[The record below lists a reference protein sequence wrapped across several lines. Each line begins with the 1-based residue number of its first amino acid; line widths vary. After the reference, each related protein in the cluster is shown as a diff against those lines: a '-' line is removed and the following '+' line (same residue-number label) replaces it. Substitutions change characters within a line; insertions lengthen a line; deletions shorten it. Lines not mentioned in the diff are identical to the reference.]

1 MDNTSSDGELSD
13 WRKEEMAFAQ
23 KMSQS
28 GDIVDQ
34 RLLDIFKLRLAKRA
48 SAGKPETL
56 E

>member
-1 MDNTSSDGELSD
+1 MDNTSSDDELGD
-13 WRKEEMAFAQ
+13 WCKEEMAFAQ

-28 GDIVDQ
+28 GNIVDQ
-34 RLLDIFKLRLAKRA
+34 RLLDIFKLRLAERA